1 MSSSTSI
8 GSKLLRGGQWIALAA
23 LLNALLTVSSNGL
36 LARLLSQKELGVYF
50 ALYSGSVTAASMCL
64 LGMNQSIVR
73 FVSSSLADEK
83 PGLAKGYITTAF
95 TLLAWALMAL
105 GAIVL
110 ACALPF
116 GLELNGIAKYTGFAL
131 FFAWSTTLAIRTLI
145 AESLRG
151 FHEIGL
157 ATLFSG
163 LLTSSLTVT
172 ILSLAYLVSRDFM
185 LRDAIAIAVG
195 SVLITIVISFV
206 FLKRKADP
214 IVAVT
219 PPPSAREM
227 AIRSMPLLGST
238 TGFLLMRDSHLWVLS
253 TIAPVSEVALLGAAL
268 YFVRLLTV
276 PLALANSLIQPSVAH
291 LHAKGSLENLDVL
304 LRGSAAC
311 VLFCALCGFA
321 VLAIFGSPL
330 MVLLYGENY
339 AAAYSPLLIICLGQ
353 LVNVGV
359 GSPGVLLAMTGHERA
374 VLIAALSASLL
385 GVVVT
390 LMLGPIIGAN
400 GAATGIA
407 VAVVIHNVMMWLLA
421 RVRVGIWTHA
431 SFFAL
436 KRGLAKLYLVSSS
449 QPGARGADRLIAFL
463 LRPIAG
469 GKQR

>member
-8 GSKLLRGGQWIALAA
+8 GGKLLRGGQWIALAA
-23 LLNALLTVSSNGL
+23 LLNALLTVSTNGL
-36 LARLLSQKELGVYF
+36 LARLLNQEELGVYF
-50 ALYSGSVTAASMCL
+50 SLYSGAVTAASMCL

-73 FVSSSLADEK
+73 FVSSSLAADK
-83 PGLAKGYITTAF
+83 PELAKGYITTAF
-95 TLLAWALMAL
+95 TLLTWALAAL
-105 GAIVL
+105 GAIIL
-110 ACALPF
+110 TCTLPVEF
-116 GLELNGIAKYTGFAL
+116 DLDGIAKYTVLAL
-131 FFAWSTTLAIRTLI
+131 FFAWSATLAIRTLV

-163 LLTSSLTVT
+163 LLSSSLTVMM
-172 ILSLAYLVSRDFM
+172 LLLAYVVRADLM

-195 SVLITIVISFV
+195 ATFITVVTSFA
-206 FLKRKADP
+206 FLKLKAGP
-214 IVAVT
+214 IDVVR
-219 PPPSAREM
+219 PPPSAREVVK
-227 AIRSMPLLGST
+227 RSMPLLGST
-238 TGFLLMRDSHLWVLS
+238 TGFLLMRDSHLWILS

-291 LHAKGSLENLDVL
+291 LHTKGSLEDLDVL

-311 VLFCALCGFA
+311 VLVCALGGFA
-321 VLAIFGSPL
+321 VLAILGTPL

-374 VLIAALSASLL
+374 VLVAALAASSL
-385 GVVVT
+385 GLVVT
-390 LMLGPIIGAN
+390 LMLGPSNGAN

-407 VAVVIHNVMMWLLA
+407 VAVVIHNVMMWVLA

-431 SFFAL
+431 SLFAL
-436 KRGLAKLYLVSSS
+436 RRGLAKLYLVSSS
-449 QPGARGADRLIAFL
+449 QPNASGADRLIALL
-463 LRPIAG
+463 LRSISG